1 MVSEQVGQ
9 VGMSLRENNHVLL
22 MFDSRTIESNVTTS
36 VMPVVYN
43 ILMFFLKIF
52 VSCLQS
58 VNLSSMKVKS

>member
-43 ILMFFLKIF
+43 ILMFLLKIF
-52 VSCLQS
+52 VSCLKS
-58 VNLSSMKVKS
+58 VNLSLMKVKS